1 MTLTHDEQ
9 SLAAP
14 YALGAL
20 DASER
25 RAFEAH
31 MATCAACQQELRDLQ
46 PIVDALA
53 YAVPRRTPRPELRER
68 VLRPI
73 TGTTAGAPAPVRAP
87 RSWLPLAAAIL
98 LAVAL
103 GSAAWWSY
111 ARVSM
116 LDARLQDS
124 ERRAADAERQVTE
137 ARQAAQDAQTALAI
151 LTAPDLVRIDLAGQ
165 TPAPRASARA
175 LWSRSNGMVFTAT
188 DSASAPA
195 RPRVPGLGRHG
206 RGARECGTA
215 RARTRGPGNGC
226 LPHTLRHRY
235 TGRGSGDP
243 RARGRGACP
252 DRRQVPSSARRARR
266 CDPGRDGWAVPP
278 KHPGTNATRK
288 SG

>member
-1 MTLTHDEQ
+1 MTLTHDEH

-25 RAFEAH
+25 RTFAAH
-31 MATCAACQQELRDLQ
+31 LATCAACRQEVLDVQ

-53 YAVPRRTPRPELRER
+53 YAVPRHTPPPELRER
-68 VLRPI
+68 VLRAT
-73 TGTTAGAPAPVRAP
+73 TGTTADARARVRTP

-103 GSAAWWSY
+103 GAAAWWSS
-111 ARVSM
+111 ARVSV

-137 ARQAAQDAQTALAI
+137 ARRAAEDAQAALAI

-165 TPAPRASARA
+165 TPAPRATARA

-188 DSASAPA
+188 DLPPAPPGRVYQVWVVTAEAPVSA
-195 RPRVPGLGRHG
+195 GLL
-206 RGARECGTA
+206 ARE
-215 RARTRGPGNGC
+215 P
-226 LPHTLRHRY
+226 
-235 TGRGSGDP
+235 TGRATAVFRTPPDIGTPVAAAVTLEPEGGVRAPTGDRYLIGTP
-243 RARGRGACP
+243 RR
-252 DRRQVPSSARRARR
+252 
-266 CDPGRDGWAVPP
+266 
-278 KHPGTNATRK
+278 TL
-288 SG
+288 

>member
-188 DSASAPA
+188 DLPPLPPGRVYQVWVVTAEAPVSA
-195 RPRVPGLGRHG
+195 GLL
-206 RGARECGTA
+206 AREPAGRATAVFRTPSDIGTPVA
-215 RARTRGPGNGC
+215 AAV
-226 LPHTLRHRY
+226 TLEPEGGVPAPTGDRY
-235 TGRGSGDP
+235 LIGTP
-243 RARGRGACP
+243 R
-252 DRRQVPSSARRARR
+252 Q
-266 CDPGRDGWAVPP
+266 
-278 KHPGTNATRK
+278 TM
-288 SG
+288 